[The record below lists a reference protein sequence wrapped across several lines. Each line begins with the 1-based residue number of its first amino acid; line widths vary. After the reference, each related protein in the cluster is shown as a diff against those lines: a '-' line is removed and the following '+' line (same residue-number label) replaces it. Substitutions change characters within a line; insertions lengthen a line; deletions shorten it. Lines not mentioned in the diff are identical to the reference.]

1 MVPLVVGEHGGK
13 LGDVPISR
21 TYDTARSVEFDAVV
35 VADTPD
41 RYEVDVMRA
50 EVFHQCKAIVLLESL
65 ENVRVDTSAPGVVTV
80 SSLSG
85 AVDQLIPLMRG
96 HRVWERQG

>member
-1 MVPLVVGEHGGK
+1 
-13 LGDVPISR
+13 
-21 TYDTARSVEFDAVV
+21 
-35 VADTPD
+35 
-41 RYEVDVMRA
+41 RA
-50 EVFHQCKAIVLLESL
+50 EVFHQCKAIVLLDSL